1 MNKHMKRGF
10 FSHQL
15 CCGRSLL
22 NKHILYLTMDY
33 RIDSLLPFQREVS
46 LTTFCEGLLI
56 VVSPMFDKLKDKFIS
71 SLLQDLQKDSTITI
85 GEAVLHNSIYRKC
98 CINDDEECR
107 LYAITSIDWQTGRL
121 RDNTNIE
128 LIEVMK

>member
-1 MNKHMKRGF
+1 MKRGF

-33 RIDSLLPFQREVS
+33 RLDSILPFQREVS
-46 LTTFCEGLLI
+46 LTTFCEGLLLA
-56 VVSPMFDKLKDKFIS
+56 VSPAFDELKDKFIS
-71 SLLQDLQKDSTITI
+71 SLAQELQNNSSITV
-85 GEAVLHNSIYRKC
+85 GEAVLRNSIYRKC
-98 CINDDEECR
+98 CISDDEECR
-107 LYAITSIDWQTGRL
+107 LYAITSIDWHTGRL
-121 RDNTNIE
+121 REHAGVE

>member
-1 MNKHMKRGF
+1 MKRGF

-33 RIDSLLPFQREVS
+33 RLDPIPPFQREVS
-46 LTTFCEGLLI
+46 LTTFCEGLLLA
-56 VVSPMFDKLKDKFIS
+56 VSPAFDELKEQFTS
-71 SLLQDLQKDSTITI
+71 SLSQELQKNTSMTV

-98 CINDDEECR
+98 CVNDDEECR
-107 LYAITSIDWQTGRL
+107 LYAITSIDWHTGRL
-121 RDNTNIE
+121 REHADIE
-128 LIEVMK
+128 LVEVLR